1 MSKLIHAASIIA
13 LAAAASSASA
23 WYNAPVVTPEM
34 AEQHMKAVSARHE
47 AMAEQHMKGVDQAM
61 EAHRRMIEQDAARF
75 AGMPSGAE
83 HAFPEMPPM
92 PAFGQYPTMPEM
104 PATPELGQYPAMPEM
119 PAMPELGQY
128 PEMPELP
135 SIPGMQTPDAPEL
148 MKTRLEQMD
157 AQRAKLQQEMQ
168 ERREAFKTSS
178 EQRRAAHRQAMERT
192 HLAGYA
198 PRMHPATLSSKDCAP
213 TAQAPE
219 QQAAAPSTTAQ

>member
-34 AEQHMKAVSARHE
+34 AEQHMKAESARHE
-47 AMAEQHMKGVDQAM
+47 AMAEQHMKGLDQAM

-75 AGMPSGAE
+75 AGMPSGVD

-92 PAFGQYPTMPEM
+92 PAFDRYPT
-104 PATPELGQYPAMPEM
+104 MPEM

-128 PEMPELP
+128 PEMPEFP
-135 SIPGMQTPDAPEL
+135 SIQGMQTPEAPEL

-157 AQRAKLQQEMQ
+157 AHRAKLQHEMQ

-198 PRMHPATLSSKDCAP
+198 PRMHDATLSSKDCAP